1 MRSSAPALRA
11 AVAVLAVVAALA
23 AGALPSPAAAHDQGK
38 RPQPTARAFVAV
50 DAATGQVLAARNAHR
65 PLPIASLTKVMTAL
79 LVIERGS
86 LAARVR
92 VPRLATRVE
101 PSREGL
107 VAGRRYERLT
117 LLWSALLASAND
129 SAVALA
135 WDAGDGSLERFYA
148 AMNERARALGMR
160 GTVYASASGLEDETN
175 RSSAYDQALLAREA
189 LRNDLFARIVRTQRH
204 FTRWAAPTYA
214 KEWLNHNRMLST
226 YPGTYGVKTG
236 WTTRAGGCLTVAVRR
251 GEHSVIA
258 VVLGSKRIWHDA
270 PIVVERAFARL
281 ARSR

>member
-1 MRSSAPALRA
+1 MRSSAA
-11 AVAVLAVVAALA
+11 AVSALVLALVAVALA
-23 AGALPSPAAAHDQGK
+23 AAALSARAAAHDQA
-38 RPQPTARAFVAV
+38 RTPRPTARAFIAI
-50 DAATGQVLAARNAHR
+50 DAATGQVLAAKNAHR
-65 PLPIASLTKVMTAL
+65 SLPIASLTKVMTAL

-86 LAARVR
+86 LGERVR

-101 PSREGL
+101 PSKEGL
-107 VAGRRYERLT
+107 VAGRRYKRLT

-135 WDAGDGSLERFYA
+135 WDAGGGSLARFYA
-148 AMNERARALGMR
+148 AMNERARSLGMR
-160 GTVYASASGLEDETN
+160 ETVYASASGLEDAAN
-175 RSSAYDQALLAREA
+175 RSTAYDQALLARAA
-189 LRNDLFARIVRTQRH
+189 LRIELFARIVRTQRY

-251 GEHSVIA
+251 GGRSVIA
-258 VVLGSKRIWHDA
+258 VVLNSKSIWADA
-270 PIVVERAFARL
+270 PLVVERAFARL
-281 ARSR
+281 GRGR